1 MTGPAGL
8 APSPRKGAAQRTLSM
23 TMLVVEAF
31 IVFFAMLVAHGLM
44 PQQRGT
50 TWIYGGAV
58 AAAMLIVA
66 MMMRAS
72 RAGWPYLAGF
82 VLQLAM
88 ILMGLWVAPMWV
100 IGVAMAVLYTY
111 SVVKG
116 RQFDREKDIIDA
128 RHHARHD
135 H

>member
-23 TMLVVEAF
+23 TTLVVEAF
-31 IVFFAMLVAHGLM
+31 IVFFAMLAAHGLM

-50 TWIYGGAV
+50 TWIYGSAV

-72 RAGWPYLAGF
+72 RAGWPYLVGF

-100 IGVAMAVLYTY
+100 IGALMALLYTY

-116 RQFDREKDIIDA
+116 RQFDFEKDAIDA
-128 RHHARHD
+128 SVRNER
-135 H
+135 